1 MSHLRRIA
9 VLLLISLTAAYGL
22 AVAPARAAGAEAIKA
37 ADYIVSTFEA
47 TGDKRFGDVGS
58 AADSVLALAATGDAK
73 YADDI
78 AAITTF
84 LQSSAPAYVK
94 PDSAGASGAA
104 KLAIVAAAVKAEPTS
119 FGGVDL
125 LATVTDG
132 VGADGA
138 FGAFPGPF
146 SSGLAMVALA
156 RNGRAVPDSMV
167 DYLLRYAEPRS
178 GTTGGGFGCATYPF
192 KADGDCPAADPDS
205 TAMAVLG
212 LRASGSAK
220 ATQAVTDALAWLQGT
235 QQADGSWQ
243 NYSPVN
249 STGLVGPLFPAGS
262 EQATKA
268 AAYVSSKQLSSGALT
283 TGVDTKAD
291 LIATQ
296 QGIFAL
302 TGTTY
307 ATIAAGQPSPS
318 ASASATRS
326 PSASPSAE
334 PGPATPSGQDPLVGW
349 TTAALLV
356 VVLAGFAVA
365 RRRAS

>member
-1 MSHLRRIA
+1 MSPLRRIV
-9 VLLLISLTAAYGL
+9 VLLLVSLTSAFGL
-22 AVAPARAAGAEAIKA
+22 AVAPARAAGTEAIKA
-37 ADYIVSTFEA
+37 ADYIVSTFA
-47 TGDKRFGDVGS
+47 GSKRFGDVGS
-58 AADSVLALAATGDAK
+58 AADSLLALAATGDAK
-73 YADDI
+73 YAADI
-78 AAITTF
+78 TAITTF

-94 PDSAGASGAA
+94 ADAGGVTGAA
-104 KLAIVAAAVKAEPTS
+104 KLAIVAAAVKVDPAS

-125 LATVTDG
+125 LAAVKAG
-132 VGADGA
+132 IGGDGA
-138 FGAFPGPF
+138 FGAYPGPF
-146 SSGLAMVALA
+146 SSGLGMLALA
-156 RNGRAVPDSMV
+156 RNGQPVPDAMV

-178 GTTGGGFGCATYPF
+178 GSAGGGFGCATYPF
-192 KADGDCPAADPDS
+192 KAGGDCPAADPDS

-212 LRASGSAK
+212 LQASGSAK
-220 ATQAVTDALAWLQGT
+220 ATQAATDALAWLQGT

-268 AAYVSSKQLSSGALT
+268 AAYVASKQLPSGALT
-283 TGVDTKAD
+283 TGVDTKAN

-307 ATIAAGQPSPS
+307 ATIGAGQPSPS
-318 ASASATRS
+318 ASPSPAAS

>member
-178 GTTGGGFGCATYPF
+178 GSAGGGFGCATYPF

-268 AAYVSSKQLSSGALT
+268 TAYVVSQQLASGALT
-283 TGVDTKAD
+283 TGTDTKAD

-307 ATIAAGQPSPS
+307 ATSGGAQPS
-318 ASASATRS
+318 ASAT
-326 PSASPSAE
+326 PSAVASTSPTAA
-334 PGPATPSGQDPLVGW
+334 PVPATPSAPNPVIGW
-349 TTAALLV
+349 TTAGLLV
-356 VVLAGFAVA
+356 LMLAFFVLA